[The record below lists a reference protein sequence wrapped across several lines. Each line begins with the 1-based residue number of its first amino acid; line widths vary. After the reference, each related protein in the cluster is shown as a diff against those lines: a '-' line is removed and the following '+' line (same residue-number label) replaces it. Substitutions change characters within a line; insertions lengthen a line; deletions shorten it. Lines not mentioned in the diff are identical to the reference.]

1 MNALKKN
8 KIKTA
13 MKYTWPFYLIS
24 AILIV
29 LGLYFIFRLIH
40 KVPDYKTLTL
50 FISGE
55 VKDEKK
61 LRDDLL
67 EKFNDKD
74 LRTVSCISANPND
87 GSYYTKL
94 SVAGYNSADVL
105 IIPTSTL
112 DNLNVSAFALEIN
125 EEMVNNYYQ
134 GMSFYREKDINYGIK
149 IDKEKVRDYMSLV
162 NEDCYLFLNGKSV
175 NTGKYS
181 KKAIVEHDNALQIVK
196 EWGM

>member
-8 KIKTA
+8 KIKTV

-61 LRDDLL
+61 LRDDLAKTEVETEAASMILPFLLIKITPYLRL
-67 EKFNDKD
+67 EKSFNK
-74 LRTVSCISANPND
+74 
-87 GSYYTKL
+87 
-94 SVAGYNSADVL
+94 
-105 IIPTSTL
+105 
-112 DNLNVSAFALEIN
+112 
-125 EEMVNNYYQ
+125 
-134 GMSFYREKDINYGIK
+134 
-149 IDKEKVRDYMSLV
+149 
-162 NEDCYLFLNGKSV
+162 
-175 NTGKYS
+175 
-181 KKAIVEHDNALQIVK
+181 
-196 EWGM
+196 

>member
-8 KIKTA
+8 KIKTV

-67 EKFNDKD
+67 ERFSDKD
-74 LRTVSCISANPND
+74 LRTVSCISANPSD

>member
-8 KIKTA
+8 KIKTV

-40 KVPDYKTLTL
+40 KAPDYKTLTL

-67 EKFNDKD
+67 ERFSDKD

-134 GMSFYREKDINYGIK
+134 GMSFYQEKDINYGIK

-181 KKAIVEHDNALQIVK
+181 NKAIVEHDNALQIVK